1 MYWCFSWSSH
11 DPIDQD
17 EIKVLMKLKD
27 HDEIK
32 VLIKPIDHD
41 EKKVLME
48 PIDHDEINKGSYEA
62 NRS

>member
-1 MYWCFSWSSH
+1 
-11 DPIDQD
+11 
-17 EIKVLMKLKD
+17 MKLKD